1 MGYQF
6 AHIETYARKSVEAGE
21 KTKGGKT
28 RKTRAKASVADVLK
42 EANREAG
49 HHPHV
54 QHPQHPALVFGLDIP
69 ALEALHDSM
78 ASQAKSTMKNGK
90 SRAVRTTQ
98 ATLLAGVLSHPG
110 SVEGWSQEAVQ
121 DWQKK
126 SIEWLKG
133 RYGEQLKT
141 VVRHDDESHPHL
153 HFYVVPSGSE
163 MKANNLHDGAKAKA
177 DYLATSEA
185 KTLDPKTANKNGDRA
200 YRDAMRAFQDDY
212 FAKVCAGCGLERL
225 GPKRQRKQGFE
236 HQRDKQTNMLQAESN
251 LLKEQKA
258 RECER
263 VASEAKKKAE
273 RATEQEQKVKK
284 SLRGASRKLRA
295 TQEELSE
302 LVENGFFLRLFSGL
316 NLWVA
321 GAKREMKETIE
332 KNNKENESRIS
343 RLKRQA
349 SAEISK
355 LKSKLSDEMEKVTS
369 YQNRTFR
376 AENNARVERE
386 KHEKTREELLKSN
399 EELSK
404 KQNMDNSYNKV
415 SSLKV

>member
-21 KTKGGKT
+21 KIKGGKT
-28 RKTRAKASVADVLK
+28 RKTRAKASVSDVLK

-54 QHPQHPALVFGLDIP
+54 QNPQHPALVFGLDIP

-110 SVEGWSQEAVQ
+110 NVEGWSDEAVQ

-126 SIEWLKG
+126 SIEWLRG

-153 HFYVVPSGSE
+153 HFYVLPSGAE
-163 MKANNLHDGAKAKA
+163 MKANDLHDGAKAKA

-185 KTLDPKTANKNGDRA
+185 KALDPKTANKNGDRA
-200 YRDAMRAFQDDY
+200 YRGAMRAFQDDY

-236 HQRDKQTNMLQAESN
+236 HQRDKQTNRLQAESN

-263 VASEAKKKAE
+263 VASEAKRNAE
-273 RATEQEQKVKK
+273 KATERERKVNK
-284 SLRGASRKLRA
+284 SLKGASRKLKA
-295 TQEELSE
+295 TQDELSE
-302 LVENGFFLRLFSGL
+302 LVESGFFLRLFAGL
-316 NLWVA
+316 NLWLA
-321 GAKREMKETIE
+321 GAKHEMRLEIE
-332 KNNKENESRIS
+332 KNNKENESRVL

-349 SAEISK
+349 GAEISK
-355 LKSKLSDEMEKVTS
+355 LKSRLSDEMEKVTS

-376 AENNARVERE
+376 AENNARIERE
-386 KHEKTREELLKSN
+386 KHEKTRDELLKVR

-404 KQNMDNSYNKV
+404 KPNTGNFHNKDTG
-415 SSLKV
+415 LKV